1 MLKNYCLFFLISSSF
16 LLPLAISLIKHLSSV
31 QVLAA
36 LYQTKH
42 LPVSKLLLCAP
53 LNALRGTTKIS
64 LMLPF
69 TCMVLLLVN
78 ATQPSIPQKKKKVK
92 TIATTCPSNPLLDTD
107 LGELKAAS
115 QRDIYTPMF
124 ITTLF
129 ILAKR

>member
-78 ATQPSIPQKKKKVK
+78 ATQPSIPQKKKSQNYSYHMSQQSTSGYRPRRTESSISKRYLY
-92 TIATTCPSNPLLDTD
+92 IHLL
-107 LGELKAAS
+107 S
-115 QRDIYTPMF
+115 SS
-124 ITTLF
+124 
-129 ILAKR
+129 

>member
-1 MLKNYCLFFLISSSF
+1 M
-16 LLPLAISLIKHLSSV
+16 

-64 LMLPF
+64 LMLLF
-69 TCMVLLLVN
+69 ICMVLLMVN
-78 ATQPSIPQKKKKVK
+78 ATQPSIPQKKKVK
-92 TIATTCPSNPLLDTD
+92 TITTTCPSNPLLDTD
-107 LGELKAAS
+107 LEELKAAS